1 MKCLH
6 PLGIRQASLLQNWVD
21 FLTTN
26 FQVLQT
32 GSGAANYYPESI
44 SGQPAATSDF
54 IYGTYRPHNHHRS
67 SSSYIFTIP
76 ESRNLHFFHEIFFV
90 LLFYIKY
97 LIQINDA
104 LICIAHLGS
113 WQKFLKFTNPKS
125 SNINKR
131 ESRYTIKDT

>member
-76 ESRNLHFFHEIFFV
+76 ESRNLHFFSRNFLCFVVLHKIFNPDKWCINLYCTSWFLAKV
-90 LLFYIKY
+90 SQIHKPKKFQHKQKRIK
-97 LIQINDA
+97 IHN
-104 LICIAHLGS
+104 
-113 WQKFLKFTNPKS
+113 
-125 SNINKR
+125 
-131 ESRYTIKDT
+131 